1 MKSIS
6 LELISTHRLI
16 EQGGPCP
23 FSMPE
28 DYLKD
33 SIKFDKQIMQVYD
46 YLNMTRLS
54 SDASLVARSNNRF
67 AGELRFR
74 KFNEHDALSGLFNF
88 KLVVYI

>member
-33 SIKFDKQIMQVYD
+33 EGKFEKQVMQAYD

-54 SDASLVARSNNRF
+54 SDVSLVARSNNRF

-74 KFNEHDALSGLFNF
+74 KFNEHDTLSVSFNF
-88 KLVVYI
+88 KLVIHI